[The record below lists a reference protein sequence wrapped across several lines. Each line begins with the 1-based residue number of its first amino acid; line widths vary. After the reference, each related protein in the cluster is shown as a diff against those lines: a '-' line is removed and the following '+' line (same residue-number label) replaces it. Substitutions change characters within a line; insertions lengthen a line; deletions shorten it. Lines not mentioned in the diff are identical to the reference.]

1 MKSLKYHILMV
12 LMALSALLPSCHKDE
27 APDYREK
34 DYGYVQFKLYKEAS
48 YEGTRAVVPE
58 LDYLNDVTKVMVML
72 QYGDIQISQTLTLSA
87 SGEEAAEFGLRSEKL
102 KLVAGNYKVNAFT
115 LFDKLDRELYLGGE
129 SGEFTVVPGGLAVQD
144 ILAKVTPRGKARFTL
159 VKDFE
164 PATRAAEREYTF
176 DEISY
181 ADITVKESVTGVKTS
196 FKKLSADF
204 TIDYDESGEAPEG
217 YLTSRLECDT
227 LVSLK
232 AGKYI
237 IDSYTLYDKSKKLLE
252 TNSSVKTS
260 EFTVTDNKTSEAEVP
275 VTLRESDEY
284 LKDYFALKEIWESL
298 DGERWYY
305 SGQDWPEGS
314 NWNFNKDPDLWG
326 DQPGVQLH
334 PNGRVALINIS
345 DFGFRGDLSPAIG
358 QLSELV
364 ELYLGTHN
372 DHNLLEYDPTIQP
385 GTGSRDRMERHKEY
399 LRLIHP
405 ATQLSE
411 PVARALMEHG
421 ISIPEISLYAT
432 NKEDDIIEKGTGR
445 MKIQP
450 KDVVSG
456 KLCNG
461 LRSLPDELGTLSK
474 LEKLY
479 IANGELEALPDN
491 LKGLVSLT
499 DLEIY
504 NCPKMLKAP
513 ESLRDMPELVSVN
526 IANNLQWSSDEA
538 GKALD
543 YLANG
548 AAAGQIQILYMNKNN
563 LTRIDGA
570 GIKNMKKLGLLD
582 LSSNKIEEITE
593 AFGENIG
600 IVQLYLDNNRLS
612 SIPVDA
618 NGLFFKMDD
627 VETFSV
633 KNNRFT
639 EFPDIF
645 SAKSIYVMGSVDF
658 SYNHISG
665 FQNAGNG
672 YKGIKVETL
681 TLNNNPEL
689 TEYPT
694 CLAESKSVVANLSFR
709 GCSLEKFPKGSFT
722 GENVKYIRSIDL
734 SYNHLND
741 LPDEMNAVNIP
752 YLYGIDLS
760 YNRFSAFP
768 FEPLD
773 SGYLTVF
780 GIRGQRNVNGER
792 CLSQW
797 PTGLYNHK
805 GLRGFYIGSNNL
817 GKISD
822 TISTLIYYLDIS
834 DNPEIIFDASDIC
847 YAYAAGAYYLI
858 YDKTQD
864 IRGCSYIA
872 QD

>member
-1 MKSLKYHILMV
+1 MAAALV
-12 LMALSALLPSCHKDE
+12 LALSCLLQSCSKTQENVPAGDG
-27 APDYREK
+27 
-34 DYGYVQFKLYKEAS
+34 YGYVQFKLYKEAS
-48 YEGTRAVVPE
+48 YPGSRATVPE
-58 LDYLNDVTKVMVML
+58 LDYLADAAKVMVML
-72 QYGDIQISQTLTLSA
+72 RSGDSQITQTLTLSA
-87 SGEEAAEFGLRSEKL
+87 SSEEAAEYGLRSRKL
-102 KLVAGNYKVNAFT
+102 KLLTGEYSVVAFT
-115 LFDKLDRELYLGGE
+115 LYDKMDEELYKGGE
-129 SGEFTVVPGGLAVQD
+129 AGSFEVVQGGMAVHD
-144 ILAKVTPRGKARFTL
+144 LLAKVTPRGKAQFTL
-159 VKDFE
+159 VKDFG
-164 PATRAAEREYTF
+164 TRVKAAAREYTF
-176 DEISY
+176 DEI
-181 ADITVKESVTGVKTS
+181 AFVDISIKEKNTGVMTS
-196 FKKLSADF
+196 FSALPAKF
-204 TIDYDESGEAPEG
+204 SLHFDESDDVEDG
-217 YLTSRLECDT
+217 YRTSSLVCDT
-227 LVSLK
+227 LVSLR
-232 AGKYI
+232 AGDYVF
-237 IDSYTLYDKSKKLLE
+237 DSYTVYDKSRKLLE
-252 TNSSVKTS
+252 RNSRATAAEFSVS
-260 EFTVTDNKTSEAEVP
+260 DNALTKANLP
-275 VTLRESDEY
+275 VRLYLSDEY
-284 LKDYFALKEIWESL
+284 IRDYYALKEIWESL
-298 DGERWYY
+298 DGPNWYY
-305 SGQDWPEGS
+305 GGEEYPKGT

-526 IANNLQWSSDEA
+526 ITNNLQWSSDEA

-593 AFGENIG
+593 AFGEDIG

>member
-12 LMALSALLPSCHKDE
+12 LTALSVLLPSCRKDE
-27 APDYREK
+27 VPDYREK

-48 YEGTRAVVPE
+48 YEGTKAVVPE
-58 LDYLNDVTKVMVML
+58 LDYLKDVTKVMVML
-72 QYGDIQISQTLTLSA
+72 QYGNIQISQTLTLSA
-87 SGEEAAEFGLRSEKL
+87 SNDEAAEFGLRSEKL
-102 KLVAGNYKVNAFT
+102 KLVAGDYKVNAFT
-115 LFDKLDRELYLGGE
+115 LFDKLDQEIYHGGE
-129 SGEFTVVPGGLAVQD
+129 AGEFTVVPGGLAVQD

-164 PATRAAEREYTF
+164 AATRAAEREYTF

-196 FKKLSADF
+196 FRKLPADF
-204 TIDYDESGEAPEG
+204 TVDYDESGGNPKG
-217 YLTSRLECDT
+217 YLTSKLECDT

-232 AGKYI
+232 AGKYV
-237 IDSYTLYDKSKKLLE
+237 IDSYTLYDSGKKLLE
-252 TNSSVKTS
+252 TSSSVSTS
-260 EFTVTDNKTSEAEVP
+260 EFTVADNKTSEAEVP

-284 LKDYFALKEIWESL
+284 LKDYFALREIWESL

-305 SGQDWPEGS
+305 SGQDWPAGA

-334 PNGRVALINIS
+334 SNGRVALINIS

-358 QLSELV
+358 QFSELV

-372 DHNLLEYDPTIQP
+372 DYNLLEYDPTIQP
-385 GTGSRDRMERHKEY
+385 GAGRSDRMERHKEY
-399 LRLIHP
+399 LRMIHP

-411 PVARALMEHG
+411 PVARALMEHN
-421 ISIPEISLYAT
+421 ISIPEISLYET
-432 NKEDDIIEKGTGR
+432 RSEDEIIEKGTGR
-445 MKIQP
+445 MRIQP

-479 IANGELEALPDN
+479 IANGELETLPGT
-491 LKGLVSLT
+491 LGGLVSLT

-504 NCPKMLKAP
+504 NCPKMLRVP

-526 IANNLQWSSDEA
+526 IANNLQWSSEEA
-538 GKALD
+538 AKALD
-543 YLANG
+543 CLANG
-548 AAAGQIQILYMNKNN
+548 AAAEKLQILYMNQNN

-593 AFGENIG
+593 AFGEDIG

-612 SIPVDA
+612 SIPVDE

-633 KNNRFT
+633 QNNQFT

-689 TEYPT
+689 TTYPT
-694 CLAESKSVVANLSFR
+694 CLAESKSVVSNLSFR
-709 GCSLEKFPKGSFT
+709 GCSLDNFPKGSFN

-741 LPDEMNAVNIP
+741 LPDELNAVNIP

-780 GIRGQRNVNGER
+780 GIRGQRDVKGER

-834 DNPEIIFDASDIC
+834 DNPEIVFDASDIC
-847 YAYAAGAYYLI
+847 YAYAAGAFFLL

-864 IRGCSYIA
+864 IRGCSYIPL
-872 QD
+872 D

>member
-1 MKSLKYHILMV
+1 MKSLKYHILM
-12 LMALSALLPSCHKDE
+12 ALAAVSALLFSCAKEE
-27 APDYREK
+27 APDNREK

-48 YEGTRAVVPE
+48 YEGTKAVVPE
-58 LDYLNDVTKVMVML
+58 LDYLKDAAKVMVML
-72 QYGDIQISQTLTLSA
+72 QYGDIQISQTLTVSA
-87 SGEEAAEFGLRSEKL
+87 SDDEAAEYGLRSEKL
-102 KLVAGNYKVNAFT
+102 KLVAGEYKVNAFT
-115 LFDKLDRELYLGGE
+115 LFDRLDGEIYNGGE
-129 SGEFTVVPGGLAVQD
+129 SGSFTVVPGGLTVRD

-164 PATRAAEREYTF
+164 PATRAATREYTF
-176 DEISY
+176 DEVSY
-181 ADITVKESVTGVKTS
+181 ADITVKETATGVKTS
-196 FKKLSADF
+196 FNRLHTDF
-204 TIDYDESGEAPEG
+204 SVDYDDSGENPKG
-217 YLTSRLECDT
+217 YLTSTLACDT

-232 AGKYI
+232 AGSYV
-237 IDSYTLYDKSKKLLE
+237 IDAYTLYDSGRKLLE
-252 TNSSVKTS
+252 NSSSVKS
-260 EFTVTDNKTSEAEVP
+260 SGFTVTDNKTAEAKVP

-298 DGERWYY
+298 DGSNWYY
-305 SGQDWPEGS
+305 SGQDWSAGA

-334 PNGRVALINIS
+334 ANGRVALINIS

-372 DHNLLEYDPTIQP
+372 DYNLLEYDPTVQP
-385 GTGSRDRMERHKEY
+385 GSGRSDRMERHKEY
-399 LRLIHP
+399 LRLVHP

-411 PVARALMEHG
+411 PVARALLEHD
-421 ISIPEISLYAT
+421 IHIPEIDLYT
-432 NKEDDIIEKGTGR
+432 SMKEDEIIEKGTGR
-445 MKIQP
+445 MLIRP
-450 KDVVSG
+450 MDMVHG

-461 LRSLPDELGTLSK
+461 LRSLPDEIGTLSK

-479 IANGELEALPDN
+479 VANGELSTLPN
-491 LKGLVSLT
+491 TLGGLVSLT

-504 NCPKMLKAP
+504 NCPKMLTVP
-513 ESLRDMPELVSVN
+513 ESLREMPALVSVN
-526 IANNLQWSSDEA
+526 IANNLQWNSEEA
-538 GKALD
+538 ARALD
-543 YLANG
+543 CFANG
-548 AAAGQIQILYMNKNN
+548 AAAGNIQILYMNQNN
-563 LTRIDGA
+563 LTKVDGA
-570 GIKNMKKLGLLD
+570 SIKNMKKLGLLD
-582 LSSNKIEEITE
+582 LSNNKIEEITE
-593 AFGENIG
+593 AFGEEIG

-612 SIPVDA
+612 SMPVDE

-633 KNNRFT
+633 KNNLFT

-645 SAKSIYVMGSVDF
+645 SAKSVYVMGSVDF

-672 YKGIKVETL
+672 YKGLKVETL

-689 TEYPT
+689 TTYPT

-709 GCSLEKFPKGSFT
+709 GCSLDNFPKGSFT

-734 SYNHLND
+734 SYNHLDD
-741 LPDEMNAVNIP
+741 LPAEMNAVNIP

-760 YNRFSAFP
+760 YNRFASFP

-780 GIRGQRNVNGER
+780 GIRGQRNENGER
-792 CLSQW
+792 CLSEW

-834 DNPEIIFDASDIC
+834 DNPEIVFDASDIC

-864 IRGCSYIA
+864 IRGCDYIA
-872 QD
+872 LD

>member
-405 ATQLSE
+405 ATQL
-411 PVARALMEHG
+411 
-421 ISIPEISLYAT
+421 
-432 NKEDDIIEKGTGR
+432 
-445 MKIQP
+445 
-450 KDVVSG
+450 
-456 KLCNG
+456 
-461 LRSLPDELGTLSK
+461 
-474 LEKLY
+474 
-479 IANGELEALPDN
+479 
-491 LKGLVSLT
+491 
-499 DLEIY
+499 
-504 NCPKMLKAP
+504 
-513 ESLRDMPELVSVN
+513 
-526 IANNLQWSSDEA
+526 
-538 GKALD
+538 
-543 YLANG
+543 
-548 AAAGQIQILYMNKNN
+548 
-563 LTRIDGA
+563 
-570 GIKNMKKLGLLD
+570 
-582 LSSNKIEEITE
+582 
-593 AFGENIG
+593 
-600 IVQLYLDNNRLS
+600 
-612 SIPVDA
+612 
-618 NGLFFKMDD
+618 
-627 VETFSV
+627 
-633 KNNRFT
+633 
-639 EFPDIF
+639 
-645 SAKSIYVMGSVDF
+645 
-658 SYNHISG
+658 
-665 FQNAGNG
+665 
-672 YKGIKVETL
+672 
-681 TLNNNPEL
+681 
-689 TEYPT
+689 
-694 CLAESKSVVANLSFR
+694 
-709 GCSLEKFPKGSFT
+709 
-722 GENVKYIRSIDL
+722 
-734 SYNHLND
+734 
-741 LPDEMNAVNIP
+741 
-752 YLYGIDLS
+752 
-760 YNRFSAFP
+760 
-768 FEPLD
+768 
-773 SGYLTVF
+773 
-780 GIRGQRNVNGER
+780 
-792 CLSQW
+792 
-797 PTGLYNHK
+797 
-805 GLRGFYIGSNNL
+805 
-817 GKISD
+817 
-822 TISTLIYYLDIS
+822 
-834 DNPEIIFDASDIC
+834 
-847 YAYAAGAYYLI
+847 
-858 YDKTQD
+858 
-864 IRGCSYIA
+864 
-872 QD
+872 